1 MEVALLVVI
10 RFLNKGEYVMTSNVI
25 KFVDTES
32 ARKAGEAIR
41 SHYAAA
47 GFQATTKILEGVA

>member
-10 RFLNKGEYVMTSNVI
+10 RFFTSGEYVMTSNVI
-25 KFVDTES
+25 KFVDVEA

-41 SHYAAA
+41 LHYSAA
-47 GFQATTKILEGVA
+47 GFQVTTKILEGVA

>member
-10 RFLNKGEYVMTSNVI
+10 RFFTNGGYVMTSEVI
-25 KFVDTES
+25 KFVDAEA

-41 SHYAAA
+41 SHYTAA
-47 GFQATTKILEGVA
+47 GFHATTKILEGVA